1 MKGFTWSSNFRDFNK
16 WCLIPFFET
25 YQMRQNI
32 MAEVHCNDSNEVKL
46 FTPRHP
52 EYKTWSYLG
61 NQGRRVSRE
70 KEL

>member
-1 MKGFTWSSNFRDFNK
+1 MVLDS
-16 WCLIPFFET
+16 IFET